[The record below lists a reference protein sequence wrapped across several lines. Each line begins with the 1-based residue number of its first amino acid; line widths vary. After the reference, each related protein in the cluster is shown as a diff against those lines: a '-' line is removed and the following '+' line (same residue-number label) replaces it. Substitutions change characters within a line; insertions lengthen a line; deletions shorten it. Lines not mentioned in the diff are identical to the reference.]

1 MYIVITLGYH
11 EEFWLQYNQKE
22 FFLETYFSFSVV
34 KVNKE
39 IPYNKGSNSKFPT
52 TSTIS
57 TCEIL
62 SWYLIKRMKIKSV
75 LTKHVFA

>member
-1 MYIVITLGYH
+1 MRNFDYSIT
-11 EEFWLQYNQKE
+11 KKS
-22 FFLETYFSFSVV
+22 FLIETYFSFSVV

-75 LTKHVFA
+75 LTKHVFS